1 MWSQETEIVQ
11 NTWLRWSNHL
21 ARGKIG
27 LAVATFSKNDSI
39 IESFRVSKCCKRNYS
54 ERLSLSLWCD
64 WSVLIHV
71 SWPLMTSHDRRP
83 WTGWR
88 LCFVLVLCPL
98 PTVAWAAAPAR
109 EPAKMLRRVVLS
121 HLTEHLVQH
130 GATWYNMVQHSATSP
145 RNAAPVLSHVPSSML
160 CNESG
165 FPVIP
170 SIMMMAIRPIWHHP
184 QLSQRV
190 KNHHPQRGY
199 FQTARTADWIN
210 CRMCF
215 SFCSQWI

>member
-27 LAVATFSKNDSI
+27 LAVVTFSKTIQSSNRFGSQSAANATTQKDS
-39 IESFRVSKCCKRNYS
+39 
-54 ERLSLSLWCD
+54 LSLSLWCD

-130 GATWYNMVQHSATSP
+130 GATWYNIVQQVQEMQLLFYLMSRHQCFAMSQD
-145 RNAAPVLSHVPSSML
+145 
-160 CNESG
+160 
-165 FPVIP
+165 FP
-170 SIMMMAIRPIWHHP
+170 
-184 QLSQRV
+184 
-190 KNHHPQRGY
+190 
-199 FQTARTADWIN
+199 
-210 CRMCF
+210 
-215 SFCSQWI
+215 